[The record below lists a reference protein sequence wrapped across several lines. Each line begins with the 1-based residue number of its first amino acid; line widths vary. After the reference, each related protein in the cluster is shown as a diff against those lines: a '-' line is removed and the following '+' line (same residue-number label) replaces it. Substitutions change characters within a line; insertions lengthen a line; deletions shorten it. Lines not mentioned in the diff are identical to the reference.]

1 MNHNQL
7 DHLGEEFFSG
17 MPKLTTLYLDYN
29 KIKNIHV
36 NAFKGL
42 EGKANC
48 TFKKKT
54 FAKIFNF

>member
-48 TFKKKT
+48 TFQEN
-54 FAKIFNF
+54 IC